1 MIENPN
7 RKLEEKI
14 QRLINSLKQRKSAVV
29 ALSGGVDSSVVA
41 FLAKKA
47 LGDQAMAVTVESD
60 FVPEEE
66 IMDAKKIAK
75 EIGIKYLV
83 IKINPLSNPKLV
95 ANPSNRCYYCK
106 KKLIDMFR
114 QVAKD
119 HGLKSIVDGTNID
132 DLKSHRLGLLALKE
146 AKVYTPFVE
155 EKIAKEDIRLMADKF
170 GLSLANK
177 PSKTC
182 LATRIPYGQEIT
194 MKKLQRIAKAEKF
207 IKSLISTKHLRVR
220 DHNSFARIEVE
231 KKDIRHLFDAG
242 IADSIIEKLKG
253 LGFEYVTIDLEG
265 YRSGSMNRVTGD

>member
-1 MIENPN
+1 MIENIN

-47 LGDQAMAVTVESD
+47 LGDLAIAVTVESD

-66 IMDAKKIAK
+66 IMDAKRIAK
-75 EIGIKYLV
+75 EIRIKHLV
-83 IKINPLSNPKLV
+83 IKVNPLSNPKLV
-95 ANPSNRCYYCK
+95 SNPSNRCYYCK
-106 KKLIDMFR
+106 KELIDKFK

-132 DLKSHRLGLLALKE
+132 DMRSHRPGLLALKE
-146 AKVYTPFVE
+146 AKVYAPFIE
-155 EKIAKEDIRLMADKF
+155 EKIAKEDIRLMANEF

-177 PSKTC
+177 PSNTC

-194 MKKLQRIAKAEKF
+194 VKKLQRIAKAEEF
-207 IKSLISTKHLRVR
+207 INSLISTKHLRVR

-231 KKDIRHLFDAG
+231 KKDIKYLFDAR
-242 IADSIIEKLKG
+242 IADLIIKKLKG

-265 YRSGSMNRVTGD
+265 YRSGSMNRVAGD